1 MRATPAL
8 RQVLRGQSRL
18 FPRTSASSILSRSAP
33 QSPSPLLSTSLF
45 RSRQT
50 AVPSISRSFA
60 SSEEPKTRDP
70 RPLTDSTASEAT
82 DAENAE
88 QNRARRAQEPM
99 YQITFTCKPCGDR
112 SSHQMSKHGYHRGT
126 VLIRCPTCS
135 NRHVISDHLGIFLDN
150 KSTLEDILERDGR
163 KLKKGYLNGDM
174 EFWDDGTSNPKQ
186 NEEQSGKAGEQ

>member
-1 MRATPAL
+1 MRASPAL

-18 FPRTSASSILSRSAP
+18 FPRASAPSILSRS
-33 QSPSPLLSTSLF
+33 QSQSPLLCASIFRQKQAVIPSL
-45 RSRQT
+45 
-50 AVPSISRSFA
+50 SRSFA
-60 SSEEPKTRDP
+60 SSEAPKTRDP
-70 RPLTDSTASEAT
+70 RPLTDRATSEST

-88 QNRARRAQEPM
+88 QNKARRAQEPM

-135 NRHVISDHLGIFLDN
+135 NRHVISDHLGIFMDK
-150 KSTLEDILERDGR
+150 KSTLEDILKKDGK
-163 KLKKGYLNGDM
+163 KLKKGYVDGDM

-186 NEEQSGKAGEQ
+186 TQEQSEKAGEQ